1 MQCTTGEPE
10 KVRGIVSNP
19 VVRTLFQAKPLGDR
33 ILFIAHEGQGLNFND
48 ILMIGC
54 GKMGGALLG
63 HWLTGGENFT
73 IVDPALDAAPA
84 GARLVADA
92 ADLGDATFDVVIVA
106 IKPQMID
113 EIMPRHAPRLRNGGY
128 ALSIAAGSAAARISR
143 AMDGAPVIR
152 VMPNLP
158 AAVGQGVSG
167 LYAAADADPAQLAH
181 AQAMMERAGAVV
193 TVDSEDKLDR
203 VTAVA
208 GSGPGYVFEI
218 ARAYVAAAEELG
230 FTREEARTMVLGTM
244 AGTVAM
250 ALEEGAPELGT
261 LRESV
266 TSKGGTTAAGLAALN
281 GADELSR
288 LMRATLQAAYDRA
301 VELR

>member
-1 MQCTTGEPE
+1 MQ
-10 KVRGIVSNP
+10 
-19 VVRTLFQAKPLGDR
+19 
-33 ILFIAHEGQGLNFND
+33 FNH

-54 GKMGGALLG
+54 GKMGGALLK
-63 HWLTGGENFT
+63 HWSNGSEDFT
-73 IVDPALDAAPA
+73 IVDPALDKAPA
-84 GARLVADA
+84 GARLVNDA
-92 ADLGDATFDVVIVA
+92 EALGEDKFDVVIAA

-113 EIMPRHAPRLRNGGY
+113 DILPGHAHRLAEGGY
-128 ALSIAAGSAAARISR
+128 VLSIAAGCSTDRLAR
-143 AMDGAPVIR
+143 AMNDAPVVR

-167 LYAAADADPAQLAH
+167 LYAAADADSDQLAH
-181 AQAMMERAGAVV
+181 ARALMERAGSVV
-193 TVDSEDKLDR
+193 VVDSEDKLDR

-218 ARAYVAAAEELG
+218 ARAYVAAAEDLG

-250 ALEEGAPELGT
+250 AMEDDADDLGS
-261 LRESV
+261 LRNSV

-281 GADELSR
+281 GGDELSR